1 MNVMQRPL
9 FRANGGEAFPDLSG
23 DGKVTQKDI
32 LMGRGVIPRGMEEG
46 GLAALMPGPE
56 AAMMQEGMADPAM
69 MEGGPLNPAE
79 AALAGDI
86 LGAREE
92 GEQMGLDYL
101 AQTMSGI
108 DNASN
113 TEELINSIR
122 GKAQPLEARVQELAT
137 FVGEEDAMRT
147 PESVLTMV
155 QPVIMMTEEG
165 AIDSGVGELIQGV
178 MGDTEM
184 SPEMG
189 QGVGA
194 LMAQGQPAPE
204 MAPAPMAQPVQQF
217 YQGGAV
223 KKFDIGGGANLGDP
237 VYDPTLGRSF
247 SGPSIMGGVRE
258 ATAGLEDIAY
268 LNNINPDLAKA
279 FQSESLRAR
288 PPVTIEEET
297 ARIQKLM
304 EKAYDTEGQQAYSDR
319 EAGLDLARAGFAF
332 ASGRDP
338 KTGENMAGRGF
349 LAQVGSVGQQYA
361 ESVGERLARERKGE
375 QALRLAAVQQGIAA
389 EGRDIAM
396 REDEKKSSREALFK
410 DAVEG
415 RRLRQQGKI
424 TAAGLL
430 AAGRQ
435 TVATIGA
442 NLFDADKNRE
452 FQGEQTERKGQIKEN
467 LTKLNADLT
476 EAQAQ
481 SDFTRVQNLTE
492 QRHVDLLELTDINFY
507 DGLATQADL
516 YTRQYNNKTAYIN
529 LEGGIQKNLQTQRL
543 DYTKLLE
550 EARRELLKEQA
561 RLDRGL
567 TTDEKALDRAFRKG
581 QAGLDR
587 DLTTD
592 EKALDRAFRKGQAG
606 LDRNLTTDEKALD
619 RDLRRDLSDDE
630 ISYKEDVLALNEEKF
645 ALTEGLSPS
654 TSNSF
659 LFNMT
664 GGFAGQAAEA
674 RQIRDVEQDIQKL
687 RAEALAQGIDQN
699 FLART
704 DQGISNYIGLADQ
717 ALRKER
723 FAFDKSQTLLGA
735 LQAEGAG
742 PQFGTTAQQTAL
754 LGNNAAIRAYAQ
766 GADVPGFDLSLNNMF
781 GTVVL
786 DNVGNQVPARA
797 LTPALRAAMDKRQKA
812 GFAVPRIQGFAN
824 GGEADMSQGYL
835 EPVTG
840 YRFPMDQPKTQQE
853 MLPEVMQRSYQ
864 PLITKD
870 IEDIT
875 KATGTQEGLFNKV
888 GIAGNTVLNAVFN
901 EDAGFAED
909 TRQAKKAV
917 ETLGTIA
924 TTTLMAAIPG
934 KDNVE
939 LQRML
944 KSLQVPADSFTLQDN
959 EALDYFR
966 LARNTMKLGIEN
978 QLDLL
983 QNANLTRKEMTKV
996 ETDLAQMN
1004 SIQAEYDNVIKAYE
1018 TKLLPSEEVF
1028 AELDK
1033 FFK

>member
-9 FRANGGEAFPDLSG
+9 FRASGGEAFPDLSG

-79 AALAGDI
+79 AAFAGDI

-92 GEQMGLDYL
+92 GEQMGLGYL
-101 AQTMSGI
+101 AQTMDGI

-204 MAPAPMAQPVQQF
+204 MVQDPMAQPVQQF

-223 KKFDIGGGANLGDP
+223 KKFVGGGGANLGDP
-237 VYDPTLGRSF
+237 LYDPNRGTTF
-247 SGPSIMGGVRE
+247 SDASIRE
-258 ATAGLEDIAY
+258 DIEGATAGLGNLRGLKDVDPELYDVLKKSFDQTRA
-268 LNNINPDLAKA
+268 PRDARTAAKEY
-279 FQSESLRAR
+279 Q
-288 PPVTIEEET
+288 T
-297 ARIQKLM
+297 LM
-304 EKAYDTEGQQAYSDR
+304 EEAYDMEGQRAFSDR

-375 QALRLAAVQQGIAA
+375 QALRLSAIQQGIGAEQRDQEAVAREREQAA
-389 EGRDIAM
+389 GIL
-396 REDEKKSSREALFK
+396 SS
-410 DAVEG
+410 AVSVQQ
-415 RRLRQQGKI
+415 RLRSSERISGAQI
-424 TAAGLL
+424 TAAGNQFR
-430 AAGRQ
+430 RQ
-435 TVATIGA
+435 LGFNGFNAKA
-442 NLFDADKNRE
+442 NRAHQEKLMDQADE
-452 FQGEQTERKGQIKEN
+452 IKQ
-467 LTKLNADLT
+467 K
-476 EAQAQ
+476 QM
-481 SDFTRVQNLTE
+481 
-492 QRHVDLLELTDINFY
+492 
-507 DGLATQADL
+507 GLQADL
-516 YTRQYNNKTAYIN
+516 KEASDKNNFGRTKELQDRTQANTIELTGIEHELLIARQLEQFNLSDRNSNNA
-529 LEGGIQKNLQTQRL
+529 LNLQSTLQQATNEQL
-543 DYTKLLE
+543 NGFAKELN
-550 EARRELLKEQA
+550 AAKREFDRTENYLNRFATKEQA
-561 RLDRGL
+561 N
-567 TTDEKALDRAFRKG
+567 ADRAVRKNY
-581 QAGLDR
+581 Q
-587 DLTTD
+587 
-592 EKALDRAFRKGQAG
+592 
-606 LDRNLTTDEKALD
+606 
-619 RDLRRDLSDDE
+619 
-630 ISYKEDVLALNEEKF
+630 
-645 ALTEGLSPS
+645 EGML
-654 TSNSF
+654 
-659 LFNMT
+659 
-664 GGFAGQAAEA
+664 
-674 RQIRDVEQDIQKL
+674 
-687 RAEALAQGIDQN
+687 ALAQEEYALKEGSMPDIEDSY
-699 FLART
+699 LYSATEGVYGTPSEART
-704 DQGISNYIGLADQ
+704 LREIEKQRGLLQNSAIEQGLDQQFFTRSDKKISNYINLSDL
-717 ALRKER
+717 ALRKEAMM
-723 FAFDKSQTLLGA
+723 FTKN
-735 LQAEGAG
+735 QAVNESLAAAGIG
-742 PQFGTTAQQTAL
+742 PQFGTTAEQTSL
-754 LGNNAAIRAYAQ
+754 LGNNRAIKAYAQ
-766 GADVPGFDLSLNNMF
+766 GLDVPGFDLSLNNMF

-797 LTPALRAAMDKRQKA
+797 LTPALRAAMDQRQKA

-840 YRFPMDQPKTQQE
+840 YRFPIDQPQTQQE

-864 PLITKD
+864 PSITQD

-875 KATGTQEGLFNKV
+875 AATGARDQV
-888 GIAGNTVLNAVFN
+888 SGILGTIGNVAANIAFDK
-901 EDAGFAED
+901 DAGFSQD
-909 TRQAKKAV
+909 VKQAKKAV

-944 KSLQVPADSFTLQDN
+944 KNLQVPADSFTLQDD

-966 LARNTMKLGIEN
+966 LARNTMELGIDN

-983 QNANLTRKEMTKV
+983 QNSNLTRKEMTKV
-996 ETDLAQMN
+996 QTDLAQMN